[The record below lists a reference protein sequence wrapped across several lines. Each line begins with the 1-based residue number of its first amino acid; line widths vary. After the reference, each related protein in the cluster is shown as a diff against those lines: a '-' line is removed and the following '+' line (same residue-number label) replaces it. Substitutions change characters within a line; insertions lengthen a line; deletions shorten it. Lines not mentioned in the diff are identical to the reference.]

1 MQKSNESLHFDEIQV
16 FSAVALTGSFTEAA
30 HRLGRDASVL
40 SRRISGLEARLG
52 VKLLNRTTRRV
63 SLTEAG
69 AAYLDRVRA
78 ILSALEEADAEAA
91 SVSSVAKGVL
101 RESAPANFGRL
112 WIAPFLAEFLSAN
125 PEVQVDLRLTNRY
138 VDLVAENFD
147 VAVRLGVLK
156 DSSLLTR
163 KVASHWRLLCAAP
176 VYLAHC
182 SPLDRPADLASHACL
197 GFTNLATH
205 PQWVFR
211 KGAERVAVSVS
222 GPFSADDTEALIPAC
237 VAGAGIM
244 TCADWLVGSELAD
257 GRLIPVLRDWA
268 IEGEGAIHVVTPS
281 APFMARKT
289 RAFIDW
295 FSARMSP
302 VPPWSRWPS

>member
-1 MQKSNESLHFDEIQV
+1 MQKSTESLHFDEIQI
-16 FSAVALTGSFTEAA
+16 FSSVALTGSFTVAA
-30 HRLGRDASVL
+30 QSLGRDASVL

-69 AAYLDRVRA
+69 VAYLDRVRA
-78 ILSALEEADAEAA
+78 ILAALEEADAEAA
-91 SVSSVAKGVL
+91 SVSIVAKGVL
-101 RESAPANFGRL
+101 RVSAPANFGRL
-112 WIAPFLAEFLSAN
+112 RVAPLLPEFLSAN

-138 VDLVAENFD
+138 VDLIAENID

-163 KVASHWRLLCAAP
+163 KVASHRRLLCAAP
-176 VYLAHC
+176 DYLARRGT
-182 SPLDRPADLASHACL
+182 PEQPADLADHECL
-197 GFTNLATH
+197 GLTNLATH

-211 KGAERVAVSVS
+211 KGAERVAVSIS
-222 GPFSADDTEALIPAC
+222 GPFSADDSEALIPAC
-237 VAGAGIM
+237 VASAGIM
-244 TCADWLVGSELAD
+244 TCADWLVGRELAD
-257 GRLIPVLRDWA
+257 GRLVPVMFDWA
-268 IEGEGAIHVVTPS
+268 LEDEGAIHVVTPS

-295 FSARMSP
+295 FAARMSP

>member
-1 MQKSNESLHFDEIQV
+1 MQKSPESLHFDEILI
-16 FSAVALTGSFTEAA
+16 FSSVALTASFTEAA
-30 HRLGRDASVL
+30 QRLGRDASVL

-52 VKLLNRTTRRV
+52 VKLVNRTTRRV

-69 AAYLDRVRA
+69 IAYLDRVRA
-78 ILSALEEADAEAA
+78 ILTALEEADTEAA
-91 SVSSVAKGVL
+91 SASSIAKGVL
-101 RESAPANFGRL
+101 RVSAPANFGRL
-112 WIAPFLAEFLSAN
+112 WVAPFLAEFLSAN

-138 VDLVAENFD
+138 VDLVAENID

-163 KVASHWRLLCAAP
+163 KVA
-176 VYLAHC
+176 YLARRGA
-182 SPLDRPADLASHACL
+182 PERPVDLTGHACL

-211 KGAERVAVSVS
+211 KNGDRVAVSVS
-222 GPFSADDTEALIPAC
+222 GPLNADDSEALIPAC
-237 VAGAGIM
+237 LAGAGIM
-244 TCADWLVGSELAD
+244 TCSDWLVGRELAD
-257 GRLIPVLRDWA
+257 GRLTPVMCDWTL
-268 IEGEGAIHVVTPS
+268 EGEGAIHVVTPS

-295 FSARMSP
+295 FAACMSP
-302 VPPWSRWPS
+302 VPPWSGWPD